1 MLSTSSTTRSI
12 RLREPDWSLDL
23 VDDLSDLRVL
33 ITGATSG
40 IGLETARALTERG
53 AKVIIGARDDVKA
66 EQALESIR
74 SSTPDARIS
83 SHHLDLAS
91 LESIRRFAVEIS
103 EQNSAIDLLIN
114 NAGVMLLPYG
124 VTDDGFELHFGT
136 NHLGHFALTGLL
148 LPTVERAPSP
158 RIVTVASLAH
168 RDATLDLADLHD
180 DNGATY
186 QPMAAYRRSKL
197 ANLVFGY
204 ELDRRLRAAG
214 MKARSLAAHP
224 GLADTNLANHLA
236 DRLWWK
242 VARPTI
248 GLLIQNS
255 DDGAL
260 PTIRAGLDQTLTG
273 GEYVGPGRL
282 RETFGPPVVVES
294 TSESHD
300 PALAERLWD
309 VSAELTGV
317 RYL

>member
-1 MLSTSSTTRSI
+1 MS
-12 RLREPDWSLDL
+12 EPDWSLDP
-23 VDDLSDLRVL
+23 VADLSDLRVL

-40 IGLETARALTERG
+40 IGLETARALAERG
-53 AKVIIGARDDVKA
+53 ATVIIGARDDMKA
-66 EQALESIR
+66 DHTIRSIR
-74 SSTPDARIS
+74 SGAPEAQIS
-83 SHHLDLAS
+83 SFHLDLAS
-91 LESIRRFAVEIS
+91 LESIRQFVYQVS
-103 EQNSAIDLLIN
+103 EQYAEIDLLIN

-148 LPTVERAPSP
+148 LPTLERSTSP

-168 RDATLDLADLHD
+168 REATLDLDDLHD
-180 DNGATY
+180 NDGATY

-214 MKARSLAAHP
+214 MKGRSFAAHP
-224 GLADTNLANHLA
+224 GLTDTNLANHLA

-242 VARPTI
+242 VVRPTI
-248 GLLIQNS
+248 GVLIQNP
-255 DDGAL
+255 DAGAL
-260 PTIRAGLDQTLTG
+260 PTIRAGLDPNLHG

-282 RETFGPPVVVES
+282 RETFGAPVVVDS
-294 TSESHD
+294 TPESHD
-300 PALAERLWD
+300 PDLAEKLWN
-309 VSAELTGV
+309 VSEELTGV

>member
-1 MLSTSSTTRSI
+1 MA
-12 RLREPDWSLDL
+12 
-23 VDDLSDLRVL
+23 DLSDLRVL

-40 IGLETARALTERG
+40 IGLETARALAEHG
-53 AKVIIGARDDVKA
+53 ATIIIGARDDMKA
-66 EQALESIR
+66 EQTLQSIR
-74 SSTPDARIS
+74 SDTPDAQIS
-83 SHHLDLAS
+83 SLHLDLAS
-91 LESIRRFAVEIS
+91 LESIRRFSDEVS
-103 EQNSAIDLLIN
+103 EQHSAIDLLIN

-148 LPTVERAPSP
+148 LPTLERASSP

-168 RDATLDLADLHD
+168 REATLDLDDLHD
-180 DNGATY
+180 NDGATY

-214 MKARSLAAHP
+214 MKGRSVAAHP
-224 GLADTNLANHLA
+224 GLTDTNLANHLG

-242 VARPTI
+242 VVRPAI
-248 GLLIQNS
+248 GLLIQKP
-255 DDGAL
+255 DVGAL
-260 PTIRAGLDQTLTG
+260 PTIRAGLDPNLTG

-282 RETFGPPVVVES
+282 RETFGPPVVVDS
-294 TSESHD
+294 TPESHD
-300 PALAERLWD
+300 QDLAERLWN